1 VDDYLSDKEQVER
14 LRAWWRENGWFL
26 IGGVAIGLLAIYG
39 YRQYFAYQDAQGE
52 SAGALYASVQQAIE
66 GDDAAAAETLFG
78 QLKADFPGNVYTHQ
92 AAMLMASSE
101 VVTAPDQAAAN
112 LRSAMEQSDD
122 PELAM
127 IARLRLARLLAYRE
141 QYDEALKLLDV
152 ESAGQFAGRISEI
165 QGDIH
170 AARGDTAAARTAY
183 LAAMVAS
190 GAELLDRSFLQ
201 MKLEDLPGG
210 AADPTTEPAPAVSTE
225 PAPAGDA
232 AEAAPGAS
240 VAPEGE

>member
-1 VDDYLSDKEQVER
+1 VDEYLSDKEQIER

-52 SAGALYASVQQAIE
+52 SAGALYASVKQAVD
-66 GDDAAAAETLFG
+66 GDDSAAAETVFG
-78 QLKADFPGNVYTHQ
+78 QLTAEYPDSVYTHQ

-101 VVTAPDQAAAN
+101 IVTAPDQAAAK
-112 LRSAMEQSDD
+112 LRSVMEQSDD
-122 PELAM
+122 PELSM

-141 QYDEALKLLDV
+141 QYDDALKLLEV
-152 ESAGQFAGRISEI
+152 ESPGQFAGRISEI

-201 MKLEDLPGG
+201 MKLEDLPGS
-210 AADPTTEPAPAVSTE
+210 AADSATE
-225 PAPAGDA
+225 PAPAGST
-232 AEAAPGAS
+232 EAAPAGDVAEPAGAS
-240 VAPEGE
+240 VVPEGE

>member
-1 VDDYLSDKEQVER
+1 MDDYLSDKEQVER

-39 YRQYFAYQDAQGE
+39 YRQYFAYQDRQGE
-52 SAGALYASVQQAIE
+52 SAGALYESVKQAID
-66 GDDAAAAETLFG
+66 GDDTAAAETLFS
-78 QLKADFPGNVYTHQ
+78 QLKADFPDNVYTHQ
-92 AAMLMASSE
+92 AAMLVARSE

-112 LRSAMEQSDD
+112 LRSTMEQSDD

-141 QYDEALKLLDV
+141 QYDEALKLLEV
-152 ESAGQFAGRISEI
+152 ESPGQFAGRISEI

-210 AADPTTEPAPAVSTE
+210 VADPAAEPAPAGSTE